1 MSHSS
6 GLEPGKQTIGAPSPA
21 PPETESDQQLLRWGG
36 WAGLSG
42 VVLMVGAVLVVGGL
56 GLPDASD
63 VETLTDFDD
72 IEVGRNFEHFL
83 YLGAVMLFALHALV
97 LYHALAKTHRPAALF
112 GVAMAEFGLAM
123 MAASSLLHLST
134 SPLSDLYDDPGA
146 SAAERYAVESAWHA
160 AQSVFDTMLIT
171 GVLLVPIGI
180 VLFGVAMRSAS
191 AFGSRLAMVTIGLG
205 VLGIVGATVAVIVP
219 GSAFAAAAVLVIVVF
234 NLVVGRRTLRLGRT
248 TNAE

>member
-6 GLEPGKQTIGAPSPA
+6 RLEPDQPA
-21 PPETESDQQLLRWGG
+21 PGAQPFTPAETESERRLLRWGG
-36 WAGLSG
+36 SAGLAG
-42 VVLMVGAVLVVGGL
+42 VTLMVGAVMVVAGL

-63 VETLTDFDD
+63 VETLTDFDG
-72 IEVGRNFEHFL
+72 IEVGRNFEHFF

-97 LYHALAKTHRPAALF
+97 LYQSLAKEHRPAALF

-123 MAASSLLHLST
+123 MAASSLLHIST

-146 SAAERYAVESAWHA
+146 SAAERQAVESAWYA
-160 AQSVFDTMLIT
+160 AQSVFDTMLMT

-191 AFGSRLAMVTIGLG
+191 AFGSRLAMITIGLG
-205 VLGIVGATVAVIVP
+205 VLGIVGATIAVIVP

-234 NLVVGRRTLRLGRT
+234 NLVAGWRVLRLAGT

>member
-6 GLEPGKQTIGAPSPA
+6 RLEPDQQAPGAPFLAPA
-21 PPETESDQQLLRWGG
+21 ETESDRRLLRWGG
-36 WAGLSG
+36 SAGLAG
-42 VVLMVGAVLVVGGL
+42 VVLMVGAVLVVAGL

-72 IEVGRNFEHFL
+72 IELGRNLEHFF

-97 LYHALAKTHRPAALF
+97 LYHALAKAHRPAALF

-146 SAAERYAVESAWHA
+146 SAAERQAVESAWYA

-205 VLGIVGATVAVIVP
+205 VLGIVGAAIAVIVP

-234 NLVVGRRTLRLGRT
+234 NLVAGLRTLRLGRT